1 MLIFSELCVGKI
13 WKIQFFCLHLR
24 QNYTTH
30 DSRNP
35 DLIILLQIDS
45 LLYDHYTKWLHTSQA
60 ALRPGRDPP
69 RNQNR
74 AKSNHNMINYTLP
87 IKPSEL
93 TSLVTK
99 LVAKF
104 VNTCFKNLFNESDIE
119 DLTGEAICKMLAS
132 SGSFNPDKG
141 TFYAWAWKVSHN
153 VVLDAVA
160 NKKKRFGTI
169 SIKDSGWDS
178 TLSDDGADDEANVDS
193 LMDNFLGKL
202 KSSRDR
208 RILLHL
214 ADGLD
219 AEEIARRE
227 GMTLRAVYMAVYHIR
242 KRLKGERAS

>member
-1 MLIFSELCVGKI
+1 
-13 WKIQFFCLHLR
+13 
-24 QNYTTH
+24 
-30 DSRNP
+30 
-35 DLIILLQIDS
+35 
-45 LLYDHYTKWLHTSQA
+45 
-60 ALRPGRDPP
+60 
-69 RNQNR
+69 
-74 AKSNHNMINYTLP
+74 MINYTLP

-132 SGSFNPDKG
+132 SSSFNPDKG

-169 SIKDSGWDS
+169 SIKDSDWDS

-193 LMDNFLGKL
+193 LMENFLSTL

-219 AEEIARRE
+219 AEEIANRE

-242 KRLKGERAS
+242 KRLREGRAS